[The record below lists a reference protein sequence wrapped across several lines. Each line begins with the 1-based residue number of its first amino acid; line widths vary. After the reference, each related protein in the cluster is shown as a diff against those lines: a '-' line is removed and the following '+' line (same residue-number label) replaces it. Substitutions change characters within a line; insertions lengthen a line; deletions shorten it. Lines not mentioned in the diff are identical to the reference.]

1 MDALRDPADE
11 ERRGRATL
19 RDVAAL
25 AGTTPMTVSNVVN
38 GRAGQVGPEVAK
50 RVRAACERLGY
61 RPHANAR
68 RLRTNRRQAIGVVI
82 VDHGSRRADSNAMFC
97 ELVRQ
102 FECSAGFRIVEPA
115 KGSSWEG
122 EAKTAPLETAEKT
135 KTKEVPE
142 SKGKEQPRPAE
153 KESGS
158 ASKTEVAQPSPAKIP
173 AAAKAKYTLQIAAL
187 NSSDEAKELVSKLKS
202 KGYDAYAVTGTAAA
216 KGALHRV
223 RIGSFSSLQ
232 EARQFAVDFEKK
244 EKIKTIITSP

>member
-1 MDALRDPADE
+1 MKEMEPDSLRRTAARRRAKSSAWRARLFAQPPLEGGSRKWLWGVAGVALLLLVTFVSGVRVGKEFSRPTPKKEASVFLQDKAGQKIPFRIADPA
-11 ERRGRATL
+11 RG
-19 RDVAAL
+19 
-25 AGTTPMTVSNVVN
+25 P
-38 GRAGQVGPEVAK
+38 
-50 RVRAACERLGY
+50 
-61 RPHANAR
+61 
-68 RLRTNRRQAIGVVI
+68 
-82 VDHGSRRADSNAMFC
+82 
-97 ELVRQ
+97 
-102 FECSAGFRIVEPA
+102 FR
-115 KGSSWEG
+115 EG

-158 ASKTEVAQPSPAKIP
+158 ISKTAVPQPSPAKIP

-187 NSSDEAKELVSKLKS
+187 NSSDEANELVNKLKS
-202 KGYDAYAVTGTAAA
+202 KGYDAYAVTGIAAA

-244 EKIKTIITSP
+244 EKIKTIITSL